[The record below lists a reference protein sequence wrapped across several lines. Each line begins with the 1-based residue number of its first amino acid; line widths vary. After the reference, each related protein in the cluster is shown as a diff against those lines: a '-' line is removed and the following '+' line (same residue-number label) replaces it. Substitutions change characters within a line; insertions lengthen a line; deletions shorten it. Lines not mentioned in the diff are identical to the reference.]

1 MPSYKKLPTHTPLD
15 GILGGGVE
23 RGIVT
28 EVYGP
33 AGAGKTNFC
42 IHFSLSAA
50 ERGKVAYL
58 DTEGGLSAERVRQIA
73 GGTKIMKNILVK
85 RVTDFWQ
92 QEETVGSL
100 VCKKKGLSGV
110 VVDSIVMLYRLA
122 LTDKT
127 ASEVNKSLAN
137 QLHALSLL
145 AESSKIP
152 VLVTNQVY
160 TPSGEKEYMPVAGD
174 VLRYWPKTI
183 LSIEPTGTGT
193 VMEMGARTATI
204 VKHRSIAEGER
215 CDFSITAKG
224 FE

>member
-1 MPSYKKLPTHTPLD
+1 MD

-23 RGIVT
+23 TGIVT

-50 ERGKVAYL
+50 ERGGKVAYL
-58 DTEGGLSAERVRQIA
+58 DTEGGLSAERVRQVA
-73 GGTKIMKNILVK
+73 PSARLMKNILVK

-92 QEETVGSL
+92 QEDTIKALER
-100 VCKKKGLSGV
+100 KEGLSGI

-127 ASEVNKSLAN
+127 AQDVNRSLAG
-137 QLHALSLL
+137 QLHSLSLL
-145 AESSKIP
+145 AESRKIP
-152 VLVTNQVY
+152 VLITNQVY
-160 TPSGEKEYMPVAGD
+160 SPFGKNESLPVAGD
-174 VLRYWPKTI
+174 ILRYFPKTI

-193 VMEMGARTATI
+193 RRATI
-204 VKHRSIAEGER
+204 VKHRSIAEGES

-224 FE
+224 LE

>member
-1 MPSYKKLPTHTPLD
+1 MPPYKKLPTRTPLD

-42 IHFSLSAA
+42 IHFSLAAAA
-50 ERGKVAYL
+50 EHGGKVAYL
-58 DTEGGLSAERVRQIA
+58 DTESGLSAERVRQIA

-92 QEETVGSL
+92 QEETVSSL
-100 VCKKKGLSGV
+100 CKKKNGLAGV

-127 ASEVNKSLAN
+127 ASDVNKSLVT

-145 AESSKIP
+145 AESSRIP
-152 VLVTNQVY
+152 VVVTNQVY
-160 TPSGEKEYMPVAGD
+160 TPFGEKEYMPVAGD

-183 LSIEPTGTGT
+183 LSIEPTGSGT
-193 VMEMGARTATI
+193 GARTATI

>member
-1 MPSYKKLPTHTPLD
+1 MADKTKLATRTPLD

-23 RGIVT
+23 TGIVT

-50 ERGKVAYL
+50 ERGGKVAYL
-58 DTEGGLSAERVRQIA
+58 DTEGGLSAERVRQVA
-73 GGTKIMKNILVK
+73 PSARLMKNILVK

-92 QEETVGSL
+92 QEDTIKALER
-100 VCKKKGLSGV
+100 KEGLSGI

-127 ASEVNKSLAN
+127 AQDVNRSLAG
-137 QLHALSLL
+137 QLHSLSLL
-145 AESSKIP
+145 AESRKIP
-152 VLVTNQVY
+152 VLITNQVY
-160 TPSGEKEYMPVAGD
+160 SPFGKNESLPVAGD
-174 VLRYWPKTI
+174 ILRYFPKTI

-193 VMEMGARTATI
+193 RRATI
-204 VKHRSIAEGER
+204 VKHRSIAEGES

-224 FE
+224 LE

>member
-1 MPSYKKLPTHTPLD
+1 MTPTRYKKLPTHTPLD
-15 GILGGGVE
+15 DILGGGVE

-42 IHFSLSAA
+42 IHFALAAAA
-50 ERGKVAYL
+50 ERGGKVAYL

-73 GGTKIMKNILVK
+73 GDTKIMKNILVK
-85 RVTDFWQ
+85 RVIDFWQ
-92 QEETVGSL
+92 QEDTVSSL
-100 VCKKKGLSGV
+100 VCKKKNELSGV

-137 QLHALSLL
+137 QLHSLSLL

-160 TPSGEKEYMPVAGD
+160 TPFGETECLPVAGD

-183 LSIEPTGTGT
+183 LSIEPNGTGT
-193 VMEMGARTATI
+193 RTATV
-204 VKHRSIAEGER
+204 VKHRSIAEGKR

>member
-1 MPSYKKLPTHTPLD
+1 M
-15 GILGGGVE
+15 E

-50 ERGKVAYL
+50 ERGGKVAYL

-85 RVTDFWQ
+85 RVIDFWQ
-92 QEETVGSL
+92 QEETVDSI
-100 VCKKKGLSGV
+100 CKKKNELSGV

-127 ASEVNKSLAN
+127 AADVNKSLAN
-137 QLHALSLL
+137 QLHSLSLL
-145 AESSKIP
+145 AESSRIP

-160 TPSGEKEYMPVAGD
+160 TPFGEKGECLPVAGD
-174 VLRYWPKTI
+174 ILRYWPKTI
-183 LSIEPTGTGT
+183 LSVEPNGTGTGT
-193 VMEMGARTATI
+193 GARTATV